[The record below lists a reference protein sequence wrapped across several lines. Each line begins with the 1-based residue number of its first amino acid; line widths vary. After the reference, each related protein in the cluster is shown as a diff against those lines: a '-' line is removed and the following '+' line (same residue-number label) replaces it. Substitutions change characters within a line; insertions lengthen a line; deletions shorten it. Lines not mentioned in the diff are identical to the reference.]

1 MQRISL
7 EVDRQSYVRTCIVP
21 VHQMSETEITAL
33 LFPLPQVPNLLSCWF
48 FFLNP
53 SHGEIK
59 SFLPYKK
66 RLFLGIN
73 NGGREDIKLL
83 N

>member
-1 MQRISL
+1 MQRSSL
-7 EVDRQSYVRTCIVP
+7 EVDRQSYVGTRIAP

-33 LFPLPQVPNLLSCWF
+33 LSLLSQVPNLSSWVF
-48 FFLNP
+48 FKTHHMEK
-53 SHGEIK
+53 SK
-59 SFLPYKK
+59 SFLSYKK